1 MKGLKA
7 LKPDELRAYLQ
18 RAHALVAA
26 KLSGKM
32 RKTLGISDMAMAE
45 RNPFL

>member
-1 MKGLKA
+1 MQLA
-7 LKPDELRAYLQ
+7 NS
-18 RAHALVAA
+18 LVAA